1 MAVPQGDAGVVV
13 LTALG
18 LEYQAV
24 RTYLTDLRRSTH
36 AQGTGF
42 EAGFLPDVP
51 WQVVVARTGAGNASA
66 AVLAERAI
74 ATFAPRA
81 VVFVG
86 VAGAIRDEVEVGDVV
101 IASRVYAAHG
111 GKQQAEAF
119 LARPRAFEAPHDL
132 LDLAEYLALSR
143 SWSTAGPDG
152 EASEFRVHVKPI
164 AAGEVVLNTRDAPL
178 AQQLRIF
185 YNDAVAVEMEGA
197 GVAQAAHLNRVVP
210 LLVVRGI
217 SDKADGQKY
226 AASDE
231 RWQPVAAHRAALVA
245 FSVIREWASGL
256 ATEEQAAQEG
266 PRVKRLPVPAQPDER
281 SSVAAPPAQED
292 SRSESDVGPDGG
304 HGKYVVDA
312 REATGVQIGERN
324 TQNIDSR
331 RSSPQA

>member
-1 MAVPQGDAGVVV
+1 MPQGDVGVVV

-24 RTYLTDLRRSTH
+24 RAHLTNLRRSTH
-36 AQGTGF
+36 AQGTSF
-42 EAGFLPDVP
+42 ESGYLPDVP
-51 WQVVVARTGAGNASA
+51 WQVVIARTGAGNASA

-86 VAGAIRDEVEVGDVV
+86 VAGAIRDELELGDVV

-132 LDLAEYLALSR
+132 LELAEFLALSR
-143 SWSTAGPDG
+143 SWNTAGPDG

-164 AAGEVVLNTRDAPL
+164 AAGEVVLNTRDALL
-178 AQQLRIF
+178 AQQLRTF

-217 SDKADGQKY
+217 SDKADGQKH
-226 AASDE
+226 ATSDE
-231 RWQPVAAHRAALVA
+231 RWQPVAAHRAAFVA
-245 FSVIREWASGL
+245 FGVIREWASTL
-256 ATEEQAAQEG
+256 VTKEQAAQEDS
-266 PRVKRLPVPAQPDER
+266 RAKRLPATAQPDEQHP
-281 SSVAAPPAQED
+281 VAVPPAQRN
-292 SRSESDVGPDGG
+292 SRSGSDAGTDGG
-304 HGKYVVDA
+304 GGKYVVDA
-312 REATGVQIGERN
+312 REATGVQTGEGN
-324 TQNIDSR
+324 TQNIDNR
-331 RSSPQA
+331 RSSPDA